1 MKSLK
6 KLLSTVILW
15 LLIGGLLIINISW
28 GEGVIIYNSPSLPQ
42 KYLEVSHENAHPSFR
57 SMSAGIVYHTH

>member
-6 KLLSTVILW
+6 RLLSTVILW

-28 GEGVIIYNSPSLPQ
+28 GEGVITYN
-42 KYLEVSHENAHPSFR
+42 YPSFH
-57 SMSAGIVYHTH
+57 AGDFSTTREMLIRK